1 MGTTSEKKKQTR
13 KYIMWAVS
21 ALIVLALAV
30 LPMLAAGK
38 NSAETQASILSVTAE
53 KKSIEKQLIGG
64 GQLSSDACLNVSVPE
79 NVKLTEYLVGNG
91 DMVSEGDVIAK
102 VDKVSV
108 MTAITEVQETLN
120 YLSGKITSASTEQSA
135 TSVTALAGGI
145 VKVVYAETGDS
156 VQDVMLEHGALAVLS
171 LDGKMEV
178 KVSCESDLKSGNS
191 VIVAFQNGD
200 EAAATVKSNLD
211 GVLTV
216 SMDDKDYDIDTE
228 VSLST
233 VDGKVLGTGELY
245 IPSPWNV
252 TAYSG
257 VISTVWIQKGNTVSV
272 GKTLFSLTDNGT
284 TAQYQQLVDQRQ
296 KYEELMQELFQM
308 YRTETVTAPCDG
320 IVTGIDTNGAFL
332 LSSERGSWIA
342 NLLSVFR
349 TDSSSPEQSYQI
361 VLLSDIEYSCTGT
374 EDCPAQT
381 HNPDCKA
388 LCDGS
393 DICSAAN
400 HRNGCLSQVQEDST
414 ELTIYDVM
422 PLLNDVDDASCTGT
436 EDCPAQSHDSGCKAL
451 CDRTENCT
459 AINHKAGCLS
469 QQNDN
474 PPMQT
479 VIIVTPVLSDGI
491 VGQPYTTTLQAT
503 DGSDFLSGSWGVSGL
518 PEGLQIDSE
527 SGVISGTPTEEGSF
541 SVTVS
546 FTYGGSTITKNYTLT
561 VITPQAPSVYRGY
574 VAQVIE
580 VSDGHISVKQTPY
593 SYTITDLNDLPV
605 ITLDQNALTEE
616 AAYPSEDNLS
626 VNDYVMIILDSDGT
640 VMKIVKQDI
649 TPGSGQSGNP
659 SSGDTDRTGQSDG
672 SAGGGGSSG
681 GGAMGS
687 GTQTQTFT
695 LYSLEKVTVASVTSQ
710 ENMGVSI
717 TVDELDITK
726 LYVGQ
731 KATVSVDALGGQQ
744 FDASITGIANSG
756 SNSGGNSKFSVEL
769 TLEKSGEML
778 PGMYC
783 SAFIT
788 LNTAEDVLCIPV
800 AALSQDEENTIVYTG
815 YNEESGL
822 TSPVTV
828 TIGVSD
834 GENVQILSGLNPG
847 ETCYY
852 AYFDT
857 YVKTNSKQTTVSFNL
872 LGTEKNRSR

>member
-13 KYIMWAVS
+13 KYLMWAVS
-21 ALIVLALAV
+21 ALVVLALAV

-38 NSAETQASILSVTAE
+38 NSAETQASILSVTTE

-64 GQLSSDACLNVSVPE
+64 GQLSSDACLNVSIPE

-91 DMVSEGDVIAK
+91 DVVSKGDAIAK

-108 MTAITEVQETLN
+108 MTAITEVQETLD
-120 YLSGKITSASTEQSA
+120 YLSGKITSAGTEQAA

-145 VKVVYAETGDS
+145 VKAVYAETGDS

-178 KVSCESDLKSGNS
+178 KVSCESDLKSGNN
-191 VIVAFQNGD
+191 VIVTFQNGD
-200 EAAATVKSNLD
+200 EAAATVKSNFD

-216 SMDDKDYDIDTE
+216 SMDDKDYDIGTG
-228 VSLST
+228 VSLSAI
-233 VDGKVLGTGELY
+233 DGKVLGTGELY

-272 GKTLFSLTDNGT
+272 GKTLFSLTDTGT
-284 TAQYQQLVDQRQ
+284 TAQYQQLVDQRHI
-296 KYEELMQELFQM
+296 YEELMQELFQM
-308 YRTETVTAPCDG
+308 YRTETVNAPCDG

-332 LSSERGSWIA
+332 LSSENNSWIA

-349 TDSSSPEQSYQI
+349 TGNSNPDENYQL
-361 VLLSDIEYSCTGT
+361 VLLSDIENSCTG
-374 EDCPAQT
+374 E
-381 HNPDCKA
+381 
-388 LCDGS
+388 
-393 DICSAAN
+393 
-400 HRNGCLSQVQEDST
+400 
-414 ELTIYDVM
+414 
-422 PLLNDVDDASCTGT
+422 

-451 CDRTENCT
+451 CDGTENCT

-479 VIIVTPVLSDGI
+479 VIIVTPILSDGI

-580 VSDGHISVKQTPY
+580 VSDGYISVKQTPY

-649 TPGSGQSGNP
+649 TPGSGQGGNP
-659 SSGDTDRTGQSDG
+659 SSGDTDRTGQTG
-672 SAGGGGSSG
+672 SSVGGGGSSG
-681 GGAMGS
+681 GGSMGS

-695 LYSLEKVTVASVTSQ
+695 LYSLNKITVASVTSQ

-744 FDASITGIANSG
+744 FDASITNIANSG

-783 SAFIT
+783 PAFIT
-788 LNTAEDVLCIPV
+788 LPIPLKLLEKHGDGRSGYLQIPGKISHMNRFLPGQTKN
-800 AALSQDEENTIVYTG
+800 AL
-815 YNEESGL
+815 
-822 TSPVTV
+822 
-828 TIGVSD
+828 
-834 GENVQILSGLNPG
+834 
-847 ETCYY
+847 
-852 AYFDT
+852 
-857 YVKTNSKQTTVSFNL
+857 
-872 LGTEKNRSR
+872 

>member
-21 ALIVLALAV
+21 ALVVLALAV

-64 GQLSSDACLNVSVPE
+64 GQLSSDACLNVSIPE

-91 DMVSEGDVIAK
+91 DVVSKGDAIAK
-102 VDKVSV
+102 VDKVSI
-108 MTAITEVQETLN
+108 MTAITEVQETLD
-120 YLSGKITSASTEQSA
+120 YLSGKITSAGTEQAA

-145 VKVVYAETGDS
+145 VKAVYAETGDS

-178 KVSCESDLKSGNS
+178 KVSCESDLKSGNN
-191 VIVAFQNGD
+191 VIVTFQNGD
-200 EAAATVKSNLD
+200 KAAATVKSNFD

-216 SMDDKDYDIDTE
+216 SMDDKDYDIGTG
-228 VSLST
+228 VSLSAI
-233 VDGKVLGTGELY
+233 DGKVLGSGELY

-272 GKTLFSLTDNGT
+272 GKTLFSLTDTGT
-284 TAQYQQLVDQRQ
+284 TAQYQQFVDQRQ
-296 KYEELMQELFQM
+296 IYEELMQELFQM

-332 LSSERGSWIA
+332 LSSENNSWIA

-349 TDSSSPEQSYQI
+349 TGNSNPDENYQL

-381 HNPDCKA
+381 HDPDCKA
-388 LCDGS
+388 LCD
-393 DICSAAN
+393 
-400 HRNGCLSQVQEDST
+400 E
-414 ELTIYDVM
+414 
-422 PLLNDVDDASCTGT
+422 
-436 EDCPAQSHDSGCKAL
+436 
-451 CDRTENCT
+451 TENCT

-479 VIIVTPVLSDGI
+479 VIIVTPILSDGI
-491 VGQPYTTTLQAT
+491 VGQPYTTTLQVT

-580 VSDGHISVKQTPY
+580 VSDGYISVKQTPY

-616 AAYPSEDNLS
+616 AAYPSADNLS

-649 TPGSGQSGNP
+649 TPGSGQGGNP
-659 SSGDTDRTGQSDG
+659 SSGDTDRTGQTG
-672 SAGGGGSSG
+672 SSVGGGGSSG
-681 GGAMGS
+681 GGSMGS

-695 LYSLEKVTVASVTSQ
+695 LYSLNKITVASVTSQ

-744 FDASITGIANSG
+744 FDASITNIANNG

-788 LNTAEDVLCIPV
+788 LNTVEDVLCVPV

-857 YVKTNSKQTTVSFNL
+857 YVKTNHKQTTVSFNL
-872 LGTEKNRSR
+872 LGTGKNRSR

>member
-1 MGTTSEKKKQTR
+1 
-13 KYIMWAVS
+13 MWAVS
-21 ALIVLALAV
+21 ALVVLALAV

-64 GQLSSDACLNVSVPE
+64 GQLSSDACLNVRIPE

-91 DMVSEGDVIAK
+91 DVVSKGDAIAK
-102 VDKVSV
+102 VDKVSI
-108 MTAITEVQETLN
+108 MTAITEVQETLD
-120 YLSGKITSASTEQSA
+120 YLSGKITSAGTEQAA

-145 VKVVYAETGDS
+145 VKAVYAETGDS

-178 KVSCESDLKSGNS
+178 KVSCESDLKSGNN
-191 VIVAFQNGD
+191 VIVTFQNGD
-200 EAAATVKSNLD
+200 EAAATVKSNFD

-216 SMDDKDYDIDTE
+216 SMDDKDYDIGTG
-228 VSLST
+228 VSLSAI
-233 VDGKVLGTGELY
+233 DGKVLGTGELY

-272 GKTLFSLTDNGT
+272 GKTLFSLTDTGT

-296 KYEELMQELFQM
+296 IYEELMQELFQM
-308 YRTETVTAPCDG
+308 YRTETITAPCDG

-332 LSSERGSWIA
+332 LSSDNNSWIA

-349 TDSSSPEQSYQI
+349 TGNSNPDENYQL

-381 HNPDCKA
+381 HDPDCKA

-393 DICSAAN
+393 ETCSAAN
-400 HRNGCLSQVQEDST
+400 HRNGCLSQVTDF
-414 ELTIYDVM
+414 
-422 PLLNDVDDASCTGT
+422 SCTGE

-451 CDRTENCT
+451 CDGTENCT

-479 VIIVTPVLSDGI
+479 VIIVTPILSDGI

-580 VSDGHISVKQTPY
+580 VSDGYISVKQTPY
-593 SYTITDLNDLPV
+593 SYTITNLNDLPV

-649 TPGSGQSGNP
+649 TPGSGQGGNP
-659 SSGDTDRTGQSDG
+659 SSGDTDRTGQTG
-672 SAGGGGSSG
+672 SSVGGGGSSG
-681 GGAMGS
+681 GGSMGS

-695 LYSLEKVTVASVTSQ
+695 LYSLNKITVASVTSQ

-744 FDASITGIANSG
+744 FDASITNIANSG

-788 LNTAEDVLCIPV
+788 LNTVEDVLCVPV
-800 AALSQDEENTIVYTG
+800 AALSQDEENTIIYTG

-822 TSPVTV
+822 TSPVIV

-857 YVKTNSKQTTVSFNL
+857 YVKTNNKQTTVSFNL

>member
-1 MGTTSEKKKQTR
+1 MGTTSDKKKQTR

-21 ALIVLALAV
+21 ALVVLALAV

-64 GQLSSDACLNVSVPE
+64 GQLSSDACLNVSIPE

-91 DMVSEGDVIAK
+91 DVVSKGDAIAK
-102 VDKVSV
+102 VDKVSI
-108 MTAITEVQETLN
+108 MTAITEVQETLD
-120 YLSGKITSASTEQSA
+120 YLSGKITSAGTEQAA

-145 VKVVYAETGDS
+145 VKAVYAETGDS

-178 KVSCESDLKSGNS
+178 KVSCESDLKSGNN
-191 VIVAFQNGD
+191 VIVTFQNGD
-200 EAAATVKSNLD
+200 EAAATVKSNFD

-216 SMDDKDYDIDTE
+216 SMDDKDYDIGIG
-228 VSLST
+228 VSLSAI
-233 VDGKVLGTGELY
+233 DGKVLGSGELY

-272 GKTLFSLTDNGT
+272 GKTLFSLTDTGT

-296 KYEELMQELFQM
+296 IYEELMQELFQM

-332 LSSERGSWIA
+332 LSSDNNSWIA

-349 TDSSSPEQSYQI
+349 TGNSNPDENYQL

-381 HNPDCKA
+381 HDPDCKA

-393 DICSAAN
+393 ETCSAAN
-400 HRNGCLSQVQEDST
+400 HRNGCLSQVTDF
-414 ELTIYDVM
+414 
-422 PLLNDVDDASCTGT
+422 SCTGE

-451 CDRTENCT
+451 CDGTENCT

-479 VIIVTPVLSDGI
+479 SIIVTPILSDGI

-580 VSDGHISVKQTPY
+580 VSDGYISVKQTPY

-649 TPGSGQSGNP
+649 TPGSGQGGNP
-659 SSGDTDRTGQSDG
+659 SSGDTDRTGQTG
-672 SAGGGGSSG
+672 SSVGGGGSSG
-681 GGAMGS
+681 GGSMGS
-687 GTQTQTFT
+687 GTQTQTFA
-695 LYSLEKVTVASVTSQ
+695 LYSLNKITVASVTSQ

-744 FDASITGIANSG
+744 FDASITNIANSG

-788 LNTAEDVLCIPV
+788 LNTVEDALCVPV
-800 AALSQDEENTIVYTG
+800 AALSQGEENTIVYTG

-857 YVKTNSKQTTVSFNL
+857 YVKTNNKQTTVSFNL
-872 LGTEKNRSR
+872 LGTGKNRSR

>member
-21 ALIVLALAV
+21 ALIVFALAV

-38 NSAETQASILSVTAE
+38 NSAETQASILSVSAE

-64 GQLSSDACLNVSVPE
+64 GQLSSDACLNVSIPE

-91 DMVSEGDVIAK
+91 DVVSKGDAIAK

-108 MTAITEVQETLN
+108 MTAITEVQETLD
-120 YLSGKITSASTEQSA
+120 YLSGKITSASIEQAA

-145 VKVVYAETGDS
+145 VKAVYAETGDS

-178 KVSCESDLKSGNS
+178 KVSCESDLKSGND
-191 VIVAFQNGD
+191 VIVTFQNGD

-211 GVLTV
+211 GALTV
-216 SMDDKDYDIDTE
+216 SMDDKDYDIGTK
-228 VSLST
+228 VSLFT
-233 VDGKVLGTGELY
+233 VDGKALGTGELY

-272 GKTLFSLTDNGT
+272 GKTLFSLTDTGT

-342 NLLSVFR
+342 NRLSFFGNENAN
-349 TDSSSPEQSYQI
+349 PEENYQL
-361 VLLSDIEYSCTGT
+361 VLLSDVAYLDVEECTG
-374 EDCPAQT
+374 EADCPAQS
-381 HNPDCKA
+381 HNPNCKA
-388 LCDGS
+388 LCDGTK
-393 DICSAAN
+393 DCPATN
-400 HRNGCLSQVQEDST
+400 HNEGCLSQVSDE
-414 ELTIYDVM
+414 
-422 PLLNDVDDASCTGT
+422 
-436 EDCPAQSHDSGCKAL
+436 
-451 CDRTENCT
+451 
-459 AINHKAGCLS
+459 
-469 QQNDN
+469 

-479 VIIVTPVLSDGI
+479 VTIVTPVLSDGI

-541 SVTVS
+541 LVTVS

-580 VSDGHISVKQTPY
+580 VSDGLVSVKQTPY

-640 VMKIVKQDI
+640 VMRIVKQDI
-649 TPGSGQSGNP
+649 TPGSGQGDNP

-672 SAGGGGSSG
+672 SAGGGESSG

-695 LYSLEKVTVASVTSQ
+695 LYSLEKVIVASVTSQ